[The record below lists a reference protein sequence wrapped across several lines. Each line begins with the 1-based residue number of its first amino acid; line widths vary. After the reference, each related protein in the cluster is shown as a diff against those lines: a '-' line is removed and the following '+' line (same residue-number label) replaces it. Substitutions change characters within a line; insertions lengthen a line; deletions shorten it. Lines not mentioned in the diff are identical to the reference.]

1 MKPTVVLNVVGL
13 TPELLGAATPNLS
26 RLAGR
31 GGQRPL
37 STVLP
42 AVTCS
47 VQSTMATGLS
57 PSRHGAVANGW
68 YFRDTAEVRFWL
80 QSNHLIAGEKVWEAG
95 RRRNPGFTCAK
106 LFWWYNMY
114 SSADFSVTP
123 RPLYLADGRKLPDC
137 YTAPADLRDEL
148 TARFGLFPLFSFWGP
163 NANIKSTQWIAASAR
178 YVFDTRR
185 PTLTLVYL
193 PHLDYGL
200 QKLGPGHPDIP
211 RHLSEVDAVC
221 GELIEHVENGG
232 ARVVVLSEYG
242 ITTVHGPIHINRVL
256 RHAGLL
262 QVRNERGLEVLDAG
276 ASEAFAVA
284 DHQVAHI
291 YVRSPGRIT
300 EVRELI
306 GRIDGVEVVLGADE
320 KAAAGLDHPRS
331 GELVAVSTADRWFT
345 YYFWMED
352 SRAPDYARTVD
363 IHRKPGYDPAELFL
377 DPSLR
382 TPRLRIGAKL
392 AKRKLGF
399 RSLLDVIPL
408 DATLVKGSHG
418 RLTDDPGAGPL
429 FISGEPRLLPDG
441 AIQAADVKSAILTH
455 VFDSVGSGDSLRSP
469 R

>member
-13 TPELLGAATPNLS
+13 TPELLGPATPNLS
-26 RLAGR
+26 RLAER

-47 VQSTMATGLS
+47 VQSTMATGLP
-57 PSRHGAVANGW
+57 PSLHGAVANGW

-80 QSNHLIAGEKVWEAG
+80 QSNHLVAGEKVWEAG
-95 RRRNPGFTCAK
+95 KRRNPGFTCAK

-137 YTAPADLRDEL
+137 YTAPTDLRDEL

-163 NANIKSTQWIAASAR
+163 NANIQSTQWIAASAR
-178 YVFDTRR
+178 HVFDTRR

-200 QKLGPGHPDIP
+200 QKLGPRHPDIP

-221 GELIEHVENGG
+221 GELIEHVEHGG

-262 QVRNERGLEVLDAG
+262 HVRNERGLEVLDAG

-291 YVRSPGRIT
+291 YVRSPDRIT
-300 EVRELI
+300 EVRELV
-306 GRIDGVEVVLGADE
+306 GRIDGVEVVLGAGE
-320 KAAAGLDHPRS
+320 KSAAGLDHPRS

-382 TPRLRIGAKL
+382 APRLRIGAKL

-429 FISGEPRLLPDG
+429 LISGEPRLLPDG